1 MTPPTKFALMTT
13 TVPSMSRTSSL
24 ELARFVVA
32 TRSSLA
38 YGSHIR
44 VRGEVVVGKWVI
56 RLAAGTVVALAALA
70 TVFLVGMRTKS
81 PAVVDRVRRFNRAV
95 TNPRVL
101 RSAGSPGASAS
112 VIRHVG
118 RRSGRSYETPVG
130 PFAVGD
136 VFVIALPYGPGADW
150 VRNVVANGSATLV
163 HEGRTVPVHEPEV
176 VSTAEVMA
184 DLPSSEQRT
193 LRLFG
198 VDQCLR
204 VRLAPV
210 GDPASM

>member
-1 MTPPTKFALMTT
+1 MG
-13 TVPSMSRTSSL
+13 R
-24 ELARFVVA
+24 
-32 TRSSLA
+32 
-38 YGSHIR
+38 
-44 VRGEVVVGKWVI
+44 WVL
-56 RLAAGTVVALAALA
+56 RLAAGIVVALAVLA
-70 TVFLVGMRTKS
+70 TLFLVGMRTKS
-81 PAVVDRVRRFNRAV
+81 PVIVDRVRRFNRAV
-95 TNPRVL
+95 TNPRVM

-118 RRSGRSYETPVG
+118 RRSGQSYETPVG

-136 VFVIALPYGPGADW
+136 VFVIALPFGPGVDW

-163 HEGRTVPVHEPEV
+163 HDGRTVPVHEPEV
-176 VSTAEVMA
+176 VSTAEVME

-204 VRLAPV
+204 VRPAPV
-210 GDPASM
+210 GDPASA